1 MIEIKNKKFI
11 SDGSIEGFV
20 NGQSVIRLSAINGK
34 YHVGMSCALPVDL
47 KLAAEYVECYQM
59 AINKA
64 KMEGFLN
71 ND

>member
-1 MIEIKNKKFI
+1 MIEIKKDK
-11 SDGSIEGFV
+11 SGRIEGFV
-20 NGQSVIRLSAINGK
+20 DGHLVIRLSTLFGK
-34 YHVGMSCALPVDL
+34 YHVGMARALPSDL
-47 KLAAEYVECYQM
+47 KLAAEYIECYQK